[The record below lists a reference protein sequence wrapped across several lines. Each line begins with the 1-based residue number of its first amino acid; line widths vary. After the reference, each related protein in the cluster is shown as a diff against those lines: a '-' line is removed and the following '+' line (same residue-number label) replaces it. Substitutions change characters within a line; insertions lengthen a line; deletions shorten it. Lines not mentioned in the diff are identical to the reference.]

1 MNLFISDNFI
11 DTVGQNVNIVQ
22 LIQQI
27 AEDDDL
33 LQVEIISELAQMLD
47 YTDTNI
53 MEYAIRDGDFDNI
66 VMHDEVLYVGGE
78 ILKDLFEALFPGDH
92 TVVIEALVTSIVNS
106 NGTTLRLDHNCTPV
120 VPAEVESREVQQ
132 TIDFS
137 KLSTVDVRPHAY
149 GKESP
154 NVMLGEA
161 RTVPV
166 SSAVPDGHVVTGVD
180 DNEMTV
186 RPVEVL
192 PFPAAEEVLRPEV
205 AVLNSEAVLGEL
217 KVNGCVIPVRQV
229 IGKNGVLFSVDYLY
243 HAVYNLQHDPD
254 YLRQILVEYRL
265 SLDSE
270 DVLFA
275 NGSLYLTVYGL
286 AKLHGRLCHIIEWQ
300 PLVAKIV
307 NQFTL
312 NPYESVSF
320 DLLGDQVG

>member
-11 DTVGQNVNIVQ
+11 DTLDQKINIVQ
-22 LIQQI
+22 LIQQV
-27 AEDDDL
+27 AEDDEL
-33 LQVEIISELAQMLD
+33 LQVEILSELANMFD
-47 YTDTNI
+47 YTTSGIEEAIKDG
-53 MEYAIRDGDFDNI
+53 EFEDLAIRDEI
-66 VMHDEVLYVGGE
+66 LYVGGQV
-78 ILKDLFEALFPGDH
+78 LKDLFEALFPGDH
-92 TVVIEALVTSIVNS
+92 TVVIEALVNSIQS
-106 NGTTLRLDHNCTPV
+106 ATEPTLRLDHNCTPV

-154 NVMLGEA
+154 NLMLGEA
-161 RTVPV
+161 HTVPV
-166 SSAVPDGHVVTGVD
+166 SSSVPEGHVVTGVD

-243 HAVYNLQHDPD
+243 HAVYNLQHNPD
-254 YLRQILVEYRL
+254 YLRQILVEYRS
-265 SLDSE
+265 SLDPE

-275 NGSLYLTVYGL
+275 NGGLYLTVYGL

-312 NPYESVSF
+312 NPYDNVSF
-320 DLLGDQVG
+320 DLLGNQVG

>member
-11 DTVGQNVNIVQ
+11 DTLDQKINIVQ
-22 LIQQI
+22 LIQQV
-27 AEDDDL
+27 AEDDEL
-33 LQVEIISELAQMLD
+33 LQVEILSELANMFD
-47 YTDTNI
+47 YTTSGIEEAIKDG
-53 MEYAIRDGDFDNI
+53 EFEDLAIRDEI
-66 VMHDEVLYVGGE
+66 LYVGGE
-78 ILKDLFEALFPGDH
+78 TLRDLFESLFPGDH
-92 TVVIEALVTSIVNS
+92 TVVINALIASIANA
-106 NGTTLRLDHNCTPV
+106 TEPTLRLDHNGTPV

-137 KLSTVDVRPHAY
+137 KLSTVDVRQHAY

-154 NVMLGEA
+154 NLMFGEA

-166 SSAVPDGHVVTGVD
+166 SSSVPEGHVVTGVD

-192 PFPAAEEVLRPEV
+192 PFPSAEEVLRPEV

-243 HAVYNLQHDPD
+243 SAVYNLQHDPD
-254 YLRQILVEYRL
+254 YLRQILVEYRS
-265 SLDSE
+265 SLDPE

-275 NGSLYLTVYGL
+275 NGGLYLTVYGL

-312 NPYESVSF
+312 NPYDNVSF
-320 DLLGDQVG
+320 DLLGNQVG

>member
-11 DTVGQNVNIVQ
+11 DTLDQKINIVQ
-22 LIQQI
+22 LIQQV
-27 AEDDDL
+27 AEDDEL
-33 LQVEIISELAQMLD
+33 LQVEILSELANMFD
-47 YTDTNI
+47 YTTSGIEEAIKDG
-53 MEYAIRDGDFDNI
+53 EFEDLAIRDDI
-66 VMHDEVLYVGGE
+66 LYVGGE
-78 ILKDLFEALFPGDH
+78 TLRDLFESLFPGDH
-92 TVVIEALVTSIVNS
+92 TVVINALIASIANA
-106 NGTTLRLDHNCTPV
+106 TEPTLRLDHNGTPV

-254 YLRQILVEYRL
+254 YLRQILVEYRS
-265 SLDSE
+265 SLDPE

-275 NGSLYLTVYGL
+275 NGGLYLTVYGL

-312 NPYESVSF
+312 NPYDNVSF
-320 DLLGDQVG
+320 DLLGNQVG

>member
-11 DTVGQNVNIVQ
+11 DTLDQKVNIVQ
-22 LIQQI
+22 LIQQV

-33 LQVEIISELAQMLD
+33 LQVEILNELANMFD
-47 YTDTNI
+47 YTTPGIEEAINDG
-53 MEYAIRDGDFDNI
+53 EFEDLAIRDEI
-66 VMHDEVLYVGGE
+66 LYVGGQV
-78 ILKDLFEALFPGDH
+78 LKDLFEALFPGDH
-92 TVVIEALVTSIVNS
+92 TVVIEALVNSIQS
-106 NGTTLRLDHNCTPV
+106 ATEPTLRLDHNCTPV

-154 NVMLGEA
+154 NLMFGEA
-161 RTVPV
+161 RTIPV
-166 SSAVPDGHVVTGVD
+166 SSSVPEGHVVTGVD

-243 HAVYNLQHDPD
+243 SAAYNLQHDPD
-254 YLRQILVEYRL
+254 YLRQILVEYRS
-265 SLDSE
+265 SLDPE

-275 NGSLYLTVYGL
+275 NGGLYLTVYGL

-312 NPYESVSF
+312 NPYDNVSF
-320 DLLGDQVG
+320 DLLGNQVG

>member
-11 DTVGQNVNIVQ
+11 DTLDQKVNVVQ
-22 LIQQI
+22 LIQQV

-33 LQVEIISELAQMLD
+33 LQVEILSELANMFD
-47 YTDTNI
+47 YTTPGIEEAINDG
-53 MEYAIRDGDFDNI
+53 EFEDLAIRDEI
-66 VMHDEVLYVGGE
+66 LYVGGQV
-78 ILKDLFEALFPGDH
+78 LKDLFEALFPGDH
-92 TVVIEALVTSIVNS
+92 TVVIEALVNSIQS
-106 NGTTLRLDHNCTPV
+106 ATEPTLRLDHNCTPV

-154 NVMLGEA
+154 NLMLGEA

-166 SSAVPDGHVVTGVD
+166 SSAVPEGHVVTGVD

-217 KVNGCVIPVRQV
+217 RVNGCVIPVRQV

-254 YLRQILVEYRL
+254 YLRQILVEYRS
-265 SLDSE
+265 SLDPE

-275 NGSLYLTVYGL
+275 NGGLYLTVYGL

-320 DLLGDQVG
+320 DLLGNQVG

>member
-47 YTDTNI
+47 YTTPGIEEAINDG
-53 MEYAIRDGDFDNI
+53 EFEDLAIRDEI
-66 VMHDEVLYVGGE
+66 LYVGGQV
-78 ILKDLFEALFPGDH
+78 LKDLFEALFQGDH
-92 TVVIEALVTSIVNS
+92 TVVIEALVNSIQS
-106 NGTTLRLDHNCTPV
+106 ATEPTLRLDHNCTPV

-154 NVMLGEA
+154 NLMLGEA
-161 RTVPV
+161 HTVPV
-166 SSAVPDGHVVTGVD
+166 SSAVPEGHVVTGVD

-217 KVNGCVIPVRQV
+217 KVNGCVVPVRQV

-243 HAVYNLQHDPD
+243 SATYNLQHDPD
-254 YLRQILVEYRL
+254 YLRQILVEYRS
-265 SLDSE
+265 SLDPE

-275 NGSLYLTVYGL
+275 NGGLYLTVYGL

-312 NPYESVSF
+312 NPYDNVSF
-320 DLLGDQVG
+320 DLLGNQVG

>member
-11 DTVGQNVNIVQ
+11 DTLDQKINIVQ
-22 LIQQI
+22 LIQQV
-27 AEDDDL
+27 AEDDEL
-33 LQVEIISELAQMLD
+33 LQVEILSELANMFD
-47 YTDTNI
+47 YTTSGIEEAIKDG
-53 MEYAIRDGDFDNI
+53 EFEDLAIRDEI
-66 VMHDEVLYVGGE
+66 LYVGGE
-78 ILKDLFEALFPGDH
+78 TLRDLFESLFPGDH
-92 TVVIEALVTSIVNS
+92 TVVINALIASIANA
-106 NGTTLRLDHNCTPV
+106 TEPTLRLDHNGTPV

-154 NVMLGEA
+154 NLMFGEA

-166 SSAVPDGHVVTGVD
+166 SSSVPEGHVVTGVD

-254 YLRQILVEYRL
+254 YLRQILVEYRS
-265 SLDSE
+265 SLDPE

-275 NGSLYLTVYGL
+275 NGGLYLTVYGL

-312 NPYESVSF
+312 NPYDNVSF
-320 DLLGDQVG
+320 DLLGNQVG

>member
-11 DTVGQNVNIVQ
+11 DTLDQKVNVVQ
-22 LIQQI
+22 LIQQV

-33 LQVEIISELAQMLD
+33 LQVEILSELANMFD
-47 YTDTNI
+47 YTTPGIEEAINDG
-53 MEYAIRDGDFDNI
+53 EFEDLAIRDEI
-66 VMHDEVLYVGGE
+66 LYVGGQV
-78 ILKDLFEALFPGDH
+78 LKDLFEALFPGDH
-92 TVVIEALVTSIVNS
+92 TVVIEALVNSIQS
-106 NGTTLRLDHNCTPV
+106 ATEPTLRLDHNCTPV

-154 NVMLGEA
+154 NLMFGEA

-166 SSAVPDGHVVTGVD
+166 SSSVPEGHVVTGVD

-192 PFPAAEEVLRPEV
+192 PFPSAEEVLRPEV

-229 IGKNGVLFSVDYLY
+229 IGKNGVLFPVDYLY
-243 HAVYNLQHDPD
+243 SAVYNLQHNPD
-254 YLRQILVEYRL
+254 YLRQILVEYRS
-265 SLDSE
+265 SLDPE

-275 NGSLYLTVYGL
+275 NGGLYLTVYGL

-312 NPYESVSF
+312 NPYDNVSF
-320 DLLGDQVG
+320 DLLGNQVG

>member
-11 DTVGQNVNIVQ
+11 DTVGQNVNVVQ
-22 LIQQI
+22 LIQQV

-33 LQVEIISELAQMLD
+33 LQVEILSELANMFD
-47 YTDTNI
+47 YTTPGIEEAINDG
-53 MEYAIRDGDFDNI
+53 EFEDLAIRDEI
-66 VMHDEVLYVGGE
+66 LYVGGQV
-78 ILKDLFEALFPGDH
+78 LKDLFEALFPGDH
-92 TVVIEALVTSIVNS
+92 TVVIEALVNSIQS
-106 NGTTLRLDHNCTPV
+106 ATEPTLRLDHNCTPV

-154 NVMLGEA
+154 NLMLGEA

-166 SSAVPDGHVVTGVD
+166 SSSVPEGHVVTGVD

-192 PFPAAEEVLRPEV
+192 PFPSAEEVLRPEV

-243 HAVYNLQHDPD
+243 SAVYNLQHDPD
-254 YLRQILVEYRL
+254 YLRQILVEYRS
-265 SLDSE
+265 SLDPE

-275 NGSLYLTVYGL
+275 NGGLYLTVYGL

-312 NPYESVSF
+312 NPYDNVSF
-320 DLLGDQVG
+320 DLLGNQVG

>member
-47 YTDTNI
+47 YTTPGIEEAINDG
-53 MEYAIRDGDFDNI
+53 EFEDLAIRDEI
-66 VMHDEVLYVGGE
+66 LYVGGQV
-78 ILKDLFEALFPGDH
+78 LKDLFEALFQGDH
-92 TVVIEALVTSIVNS
+92 TVVIEALVNSIQS
-106 NGTTLRLDHNCTPV
+106 ATEPTLRLDHNCTPV

-154 NVMLGEA
+154 NLMLGEA

-166 SSAVPDGHVVTGVD
+166 SSSVPEGHVVTGVD

-192 PFPAAEEVLRPEV
+192 PFPSAEEVLRPEV

-243 HAVYNLQHDPD
+243 SAVYNLQHNPD
-254 YLRQILVEYRL
+254 YLRQILVEYRS
-265 SLDSE
+265 SLDPE

-312 NPYESVSF
+312 NPYDNVSF
-320 DLLGDQVG
+320 DLLGNQVG

>member
-11 DTVGQNVNIVQ
+11 DTLDQKINIVQ
-22 LIQQI
+22 LIQQV

-33 LQVEIISELAQMLD
+33 LQVEIISELANMFD
-47 YTDTNI
+47 YTTPGIEEAINDG
-53 MEYAIRDGDFDNI
+53 EFEDLAIRDEI
-66 VMHDEVLYVGGE
+66 LYVGGQV
-78 ILKDLFEALFPGDH
+78 LKDLFEALFPGDH
-92 TVVIEALVTSIVNS
+92 TVVIEALVNSIQS
-106 NGTTLRLDHNCTPV
+106 ATEPTLRLDHNCTPV
-120 VPAEVESREVQQ
+120 VPAAVESREVQQ

-154 NVMLGEA
+154 NLMLGEA

-166 SSAVPDGHVVTGVD
+166 SSSVPEGHVVTGVD

-217 KVNGCVIPVRQV
+217 KVNGCVVPVRQV

-243 HAVYNLQHDPD
+243 HAVYNLQHDHD
-254 YLRQILVEYRL
+254 YLRQILVEYRS

-270 DVLFA
+270 DVLIA
-275 NGSLYLTVYGL
+275 NGGLYLTVYGL

-312 NPYESVSF
+312 NPYDNVSF
-320 DLLGDQVG
+320 DLLGNQVG

>member
-11 DTVGQNVNIVQ
+11 DTLDQKINIVQ
-22 LIQQI
+22 LIQQV
-27 AEDDDL
+27 AEDDEL
-33 LQVEIISELAQMLD
+33 LQVEILSELANMFD
-47 YTDTNI
+47 YTTSGIEEAIKDG
-53 MEYAIRDGDFDNI
+53 EFEDLAIRDEI
-66 VMHDEVLYVGGE
+66 LYVGGE
-78 ILKDLFEALFPGDH
+78 TLRDLFESLFPGDH
-92 TVVIEALVTSIVNS
+92 TVVINALIASIANA
-106 NGTTLRLDHNCTPV
+106 TEPTLRLDHNGTPV

-154 NVMLGEA
+154 NLMLGEA

-166 SSAVPDGHVVTGVD
+166 SSSVPEGHVVTGVD
-180 DNEMTV
+180 DNEMIV
-186 RPVEVL
+186 RPVGVP

-243 HAVYNLQHDPD
+243 SATYNLQHDPD
-254 YLRQILVEYRL
+254 YLRQILVEYRS
-265 SLDSE
+265 SLDPE

-275 NGSLYLTVYGL
+275 NGGLYLTVYGL

-312 NPYESVSF
+312 NPYDNVSF
-320 DLLGDQVG
+320 DLLGNQVG

>member
-1 MNLFISDNFI
+1 MF
-11 DTVGQNVNIVQ
+11 
-22 LIQQI
+22 
-27 AEDDDL
+27 
-33 LQVEIISELAQMLD
+33 D
-47 YTDTNI
+47 YTTSGIEEAIKDG
-53 MEYAIRDGDFDNI
+53 EFEDLAIRDEI
-66 VMHDEVLYVGGE
+66 LYVGGE
-78 ILKDLFEALFPGDH
+78 TLRDLFESLFPGDH
-92 TVVIEALVTSIVNS
+92 TVVINALIASIANA
-106 NGTTLRLDHNCTPV
+106 TEPTLRLDHNGTPV

-137 KLSTVDVRPHAY
+137 KLSTVDVHPHAY

-154 NVMLGEA
+154 NLMFGEA

-166 SSAVPDGHVVTGVD
+166 SSAVPEGHVVTGVD

-243 HAVYNLQHDPD
+243 SAVYNLQHDPD
-254 YLRQILVEYRL
+254 YLRQILVEYRS
-265 SLDSE
+265 SLDPE

-275 NGSLYLTVYGL
+275 NGGLYLTVYGL

-312 NPYESVSF
+312 NPYDNVSF
-320 DLLGDQVG
+320 DLLGNQVG

>member
-11 DTVGQNVNIVQ
+11 DTLDQKVNVVQ
-22 LIQQI
+22 LIQQV

-33 LQVEIISELAQMLD
+33 LQVEILSELANMFD
-47 YTDTNI
+47 YTTPGIEEAINDG
-53 MEYAIRDGDFDNI
+53 EFEDLAIRDEI
-66 VMHDEVLYVGGE
+66 LYVGGQV
-78 ILKDLFEALFPGDH
+78 LKDLFEALFPGDH
-92 TVVIEALVTSIVNS
+92 TVVIEALVNSIQS
-106 NGTTLRLDHNCTPV
+106 ATEPTLRLDHNCTPV

-154 NVMLGEA
+154 NLMFGEA

-166 SSAVPDGHVVTGVD
+166 SSSVPEGHVVTGVD

-217 KVNGCVIPVRQV
+217 RVNGCVIPVRQV

-254 YLRQILVEYRL
+254 YLRQILVEYRS
-265 SLDSE
+265 SLDPE

-275 NGSLYLTVYGL
+275 NGGLYLTVYGL

-312 NPYESVSF
+312 NPYDNVSF
-320 DLLGDQVG
+320 DLLGNQVG

>member
-11 DTVGQNVNIVQ
+11 DTVGQNVNVVQ

-33 LQVEIISELAQMLD
+33 LQVEIISELAQMLA
-47 YTDTNI
+47 YTTPGIEEAINDG
-53 MEYAIRDGDFDNI
+53 EFEDLAIRDEI
-66 VMHDEVLYVGGE
+66 LYVGGQV
-78 ILKDLFEALFPGDH
+78 LKDLFEALFQGDH
-92 TVVIEALVTSIVNS
+92 TVVIEALVNSIQS
-106 NGTTLRLDHNCTPV
+106 ATEPTLRLDHNCTPV

-154 NVMLGEA
+154 NLMFGEA

-166 SSAVPDGHVVTGVD
+166 SSSVPEGHVVTGVD

-192 PFPAAEEVLRPEV
+192 PFPSAEEVLRPEV

-254 YLRQILVEYRL
+254 YLRQILVEYRS
-265 SLDSE
+265 SLDPE

-275 NGSLYLTVYGL
+275 NGGLYLTVYGL

-312 NPYESVSF
+312 NPYDNVSF
-320 DLLGDQVG
+320 DLLGNQVG

>member
-11 DTVGQNVNIVQ
+11 DTLDQKINIVQ
-22 LIQQI
+22 LIQQV
-27 AEDDDL
+27 AEDDEL
-33 LQVEIISELAQMLD
+33 LQVEILSELANMFD
-47 YTDTNI
+47 YTTSGIEEAIKDG
-53 MEYAIRDGDFDNI
+53 EFEDLAIRDEI
-66 VMHDEVLYVGGE
+66 LYVGGE
-78 ILKDLFEALFPGDH
+78 TLRDLFESLFPGDH
-92 TVVIEALVTSIVNS
+92 TVVINALIASIANA
-106 NGTTLRLDHNCTPV
+106 TEPTLRLDHNGTPV

-154 NVMLGEA
+154 NLMLGEA

-166 SSAVPDGHVVTGVD
+166 SSAVPEGHVVTGVD

-254 YLRQILVEYRL
+254 YLRQILVEYRS
-265 SLDSE
+265 SLDPE

-275 NGSLYLTVYGL
+275 NGGLYLTVYGL

>member
-47 YTDTNI
+47 YTTPGIEEAINDG
-53 MEYAIRDGDFDNI
+53 EFEDLAIRDEI
-66 VMHDEVLYVGGE
+66 LYVGGQV
-78 ILKDLFEALFPGDH
+78 LKDLFEALFQGDH
-92 TVVIEALVTSIVNS
+92 TVVIEALVNSIQS
-106 NGTTLRLDHNCTPV
+106 ATEPTLRLDHNCTPV

-154 NVMLGEA
+154 NLMLGEA

-166 SSAVPDGHVVTGVD
+166 SSSVPEGHVVTGVD

-192 PFPAAEEVLRPEV
+192 PFPSAEEVLRPEV

-243 HAVYNLQHDPD
+243 SAMYNLQHDPD
-254 YLRQILVEYRL
+254 YLRQILVEYRS
-265 SLDSE
+265 SLDPE

-275 NGSLYLTVYGL
+275 NGGLYLTVYGL

-312 NPYESVSF
+312 NPYDNVSF
-320 DLLGDQVG
+320 DLLGNQVG

>member
-33 LQVEIISELAQMLD
+33 LQVEIISELANMFD
-47 YTDTNI
+47 YTTSGIEEAIKDG
-53 MEYAIRDGDFDNI
+53 EFEDLAIRDEI
-66 VMHDEVLYVGGE
+66 LYVGGQV
-78 ILKDLFEALFPGDH
+78 LKDLFEALFPGDH
-92 TVVIEALVTSIVNS
+92 TVVIEALVNSIQS
-106 NGTTLRLDHNCTPV
+106 ATEPTLRLDHNCTPV

-154 NVMLGEA
+154 NLMFGEA

-166 SSAVPDGHVVTGVD
+166 SSSVPEGHVVTGVD

-192 PFPAAEEVLRPEV
+192 PFPSAEEVLRPEV

-243 HAVYNLQHDPD
+243 SATYNLQHDPD
-254 YLRQILVEYRL
+254 YLRQILVEYRS
-265 SLDSE
+265 SLDPE

-275 NGSLYLTVYGL
+275 NGGLYLTVYGL

-312 NPYESVSF
+312 NPYDNVSF
-320 DLLGDQVG
+320 DLLGNQVG

>member
-11 DTVGQNVNIVQ
+11 DTLDQKINIVQ
-22 LIQQI
+22 LIQQV
-27 AEDDDL
+27 AEDDEL
-33 LQVEIISELAQMLD
+33 LQVEILSELANMFD
-47 YTDTNI
+47 YTTSGIEEAIKDG
-53 MEYAIRDGDFDNI
+53 EFEDLAIRDEI
-66 VMHDEVLYVGGE
+66 LYVGGE
-78 ILKDLFEALFPGDH
+78 TLRDLFESLFPGDH
-92 TVVIEALVTSIVNS
+92 TVVINALIASIANA
-106 NGTTLRLDHNCTPV
+106 TEPTLRLDHNCTPV

-154 NVMLGEA
+154 NLMFGEA

-166 SSAVPDGHVVTGVD
+166 SSSVPEGHVVTGVD

-217 KVNGCVIPVRQV
+217 RVNGCVIPVRQV

-254 YLRQILVEYRL
+254 YLRQILVEYRS
-265 SLDSE
+265 SLDPE

-275 NGSLYLTVYGL
+275 NGGLYLTVYGL

-320 DLLGDQVG
+320 DLLGNLAG

>member
-11 DTVGQNVNIVQ
+11 DTLDQKINIVQ
-22 LIQQI
+22 LIQQV
-27 AEDDDL
+27 AEDDEL
-33 LQVEIISELAQMLD
+33 LQVEILSELANMFD
-47 YTDTNI
+47 YTTSGIEEAIKDG
-53 MEYAIRDGDFDNI
+53 EFEDLAIRDEI
-66 VMHDEVLYVGGE
+66 LYVGGE
-78 ILKDLFEALFPGDH
+78 TLRDLFESLFPGDH
-92 TVVIEALVTSIVNS
+92 TVVINALIASIANA
-106 NGTTLRLDHNCTPV
+106 TEPTLRLDHNGTPV

-154 NVMLGEA
+154 NLMLGEA

-166 SSAVPDGHVVTGVD
+166 SSSVPEGHVVTGVD
-180 DNEMTV
+180 DNEMIV
-186 RPVEVL
+186 RPVGVP

-243 HAVYNLQHDPD
+243 SAVYNLQHDPD
-254 YLRQILVEYRL
+254 YLRQILVEYRS
-265 SLDSE
+265 SLDPE

-275 NGSLYLTVYGL
+275 NGGLYLTVYGL

-312 NPYESVSF
+312 NPYDNVSF
-320 DLLGDQVG
+320 DLLGNQVG

>member
-11 DTVGQNVNIVQ
+11 DTLDQKVNVVQ
-22 LIQQI
+22 LIQQV

-33 LQVEIISELAQMLD
+33 LQVEILNELANMFD
-47 YTDTNI
+47 YTTPGIEEAIKDG
-53 MEYAIRDGDFDNI
+53 EFEDLAIRDEI
-66 VMHDEVLYVGGE
+66 LYVGGQV
-78 ILKDLFEALFPGDH
+78 LKDLFEALFPGDH
-92 TVVIEALVTSIVNS
+92 TVVIEALVNSIQS
-106 NGTTLRLDHNCTPV
+106 ATEPTLRLDHNCTPV

-154 NVMLGEA
+154 NLMLGEA

-186 RPVEVL
+186 RPVQVA
-192 PFPAAEEVLRPEV
+192 PFSPAEEVSRSEV

-217 KVNGCVIPVRQV
+217 RVNGCVIPVRQV

-254 YLRQILVEYRL
+254 YLRQILVEYRS
-265 SLDSE
+265 SLDPE

-275 NGSLYLTVYGL
+275 NGGLYLTVYGL

-312 NPYESVSF
+312 NPYDNVSF
-320 DLLGDQVG
+320 DLLGNQVG

>member
-11 DTVGQNVNIVQ
+11 DTLDQKINIVQ
-22 LIQQI
+22 LIQQV
-27 AEDDDL
+27 AEDDEL
-33 LQVEIISELAQMLD
+33 LQVEILSELANMFD
-47 YTDTNI
+47 YTTSGIEEAINDG
-53 MEYAIRDGDFDNI
+53 EFEDLAIRDEI
-66 VMHDEVLYVGGE
+66 LYVGGQV
-78 ILKDLFEALFPGDH
+78 LKDLFEALFPGDH
-92 TVVIEALVTSIVNS
+92 TVVIEALVNSIQS
-106 NGTTLRLDHNCTPV
+106 ATEPTLRLDHNCTPV

-154 NVMLGEA
+154 NLMFGEA

-166 SSAVPDGHVVTGVD
+166 SSSVPEGHVVTGVD

-217 KVNGCVIPVRQV
+217 RVNGCVIPVRQV

-254 YLRQILVEYRL
+254 YLRQILVEYRS
-265 SLDSE
+265 SLDPE

-275 NGSLYLTVYGL
+275 NGGLYLTVYGL

-320 DLLGDQVG
+320 DLLGNQVG

>member
-11 DTVGQNVNIVQ
+11 DTLDQKINIVQ
-22 LIQQI
+22 LIQQV
-27 AEDDDL
+27 AEDDEL
-33 LQVEIISELAQMLD
+33 LQVEILSELANMFD
-47 YTDTNI
+47 YTTSGIEEAIKDG
-53 MEYAIRDGDFDNI
+53 EFEDLAIRDEI
-66 VMHDEVLYVGGE
+66 LYVGGQV
-78 ILKDLFEALFPGDH
+78 LKDLFEALFPGDH
-92 TVVIEALVTSIVNS
+92 TVVIEALVNSIQS
-106 NGTTLRLDHNCTPV
+106 ATEPTLRLDHNCTPV

-154 NVMLGEA
+154 NLMLGEA

-166 SSAVPDGHVVTGVD
+166 SSSVPEGHVVTGVD

-243 HAVYNLQHDPD
+243 HAVYNLQHNPD
-254 YLRQILVEYRL
+254 YLRQILVEYRS
-265 SLDSE
+265 SLDPE
-270 DVLFA
+270 DVLFV
-275 NGSLYLTVYGL
+275 NGGLYLTVYGL

-312 NPYESVSF
+312 NPYDNVSF
-320 DLLGDQVG
+320 DLLGNQVG

>member
-11 DTVGQNVNIVQ
+11 DTLDQKINIVQ
-22 LIQQI
+22 LIQQV

-33 LQVEIISELAQMLD
+33 LQVEIISELANMFD
-47 YTDTNI
+47 YTTPGIEEAINDG
-53 MEYAIRDGDFDNI
+53 EFEDLAIRDEI
-66 VMHDEVLYVGGE
+66 LYVGGQV
-78 ILKDLFEALFPGDH
+78 LKDLFEALFPGDH
-92 TVVIEALVTSIVNS
+92 TVVIEALVNSIQS
-106 NGTTLRLDHNCTPV
+106 ATEPTLRLDHNCTPV
-120 VPAEVESREVQQ
+120 VPAAVESREVQQ

-154 NVMLGEA
+154 NLMLGEA

-166 SSAVPDGHVVTGVD
+166 SSSVPEGHVVTGVD

-217 KVNGCVIPVRQV
+217 KVNGCVVPVRQV

-254 YLRQILVEYRL
+254 YLRQILVEYRS

-275 NGSLYLTVYGL
+275 NGGLYLTVYGL

-312 NPYESVSF
+312 NPYDNVSF
-320 DLLGDQVG
+320 DLLGNQVG

>member
-11 DTVGQNVNIVQ
+11 DTLDQKINIVQ
-22 LIQQI
+22 LIQQV
-27 AEDDDL
+27 AEDDEL
-33 LQVEIISELAQMLD
+33 LQVEILSELANMFD
-47 YTDTNI
+47 YTTSGIEEAIKDG
-53 MEYAIRDGDFDNI
+53 EFEDLAIRDEI
-66 VMHDEVLYVGGE
+66 LYVGGQV
-78 ILKDLFEALFPGDH
+78 LKDLFEALFPGDH
-92 TVVIEALVTSIVNS
+92 TVVIEALVNSIQS
-106 NGTTLRLDHNCTPV
+106 ATEPTLRLDHNCTPV

-154 NVMLGEA
+154 NLMLGEA

-166 SSAVPDGHVVTGVD
+166 SSSVPEGHVVTGVD

-243 HAVYNLQHDPD
+243 HAVYNLQHNPD
-254 YLRQILVEYRL
+254 YLRQILVEYRS
-265 SLDSE
+265 SLDPE

-275 NGSLYLTVYGL
+275 NGGLYLTVYGL

-312 NPYESVSF
+312 NPYDNVSF
-320 DLLGDQVG
+320 DLLGNQVG

>member
-11 DTVGQNVNIVQ
+11 DTLDQKINIVQ
-22 LIQQI
+22 LIQQV
-27 AEDDDL
+27 AEDDEL
-33 LQVEIISELAQMLD
+33 LQVEILSELANMFD
-47 YTDTNI
+47 YTTSGIEEAIKDG
-53 MEYAIRDGDFDNI
+53 EFEDLAIRDEI
-66 VMHDEVLYVGGE
+66 LYVGGE
-78 ILKDLFEALFPGDH
+78 TLRDLFESLFPGDH
-92 TVVIEALVTSIVNS
+92 TVVINALIASIANA
-106 NGTTLRLDHNCTPV
+106 TEPTLRLDHNGTPV

-154 NVMLGEA
+154 NLMLGEA
-161 RTVPV
+161 HTVPV
-166 SSAVPDGHVVTGVD
+166 SSSVPEGHVVTGVD

-243 HAVYNLQHDPD
+243 HAVYNLQHNPD
-254 YLRQILVEYRL
+254 YLRQILVEYRS
-265 SLDSE
+265 SLDPE

-275 NGSLYLTVYGL
+275 NGCLYLTVYGL

-312 NPYESVSF
+312 NPYDNVSF
-320 DLLGDQVG
+320 DLLGNQVG

>member
-11 DTVGQNVNIVQ
+11 DTLDQKINIVQ
-22 LIQQI
+22 LIQQV
-27 AEDDDL
+27 AEDDEL
-33 LQVEIISELAQMLD
+33 LQVEILSELANMFD
-47 YTDTNI
+47 YTTSGIEEAIKDG
-53 MEYAIRDGDFDNI
+53 EFEDLAIRDEI
-66 VMHDEVLYVGGE
+66 LYVGGE
-78 ILKDLFEALFPGDH
+78 TLRDLFESLFPGDH
-92 TVVIEALVTSIVNS
+92 TVVINALIASIANA
-106 NGTTLRLDHNCTPV
+106 TEPTLRLDHNGTPV

-154 NVMLGEA
+154 NLMLGEA

-166 SSAVPDGHVVTGVD
+166 SSSVPEGHVVTGVD

-217 KVNGCVIPVRQV
+217 KVNGCVVPVRQV

-243 HAVYNLQHDPD
+243 SATYNLQHDPD
-254 YLRQILVEYRL
+254 YLRQILVEYRS
-265 SLDSE
+265 SLDPE

-275 NGSLYLTVYGL
+275 NGGLYLTVYGL

-312 NPYESVSF
+312 NPYDNVSF
-320 DLLGDQVG
+320 DLLGNQVG

>member
-47 YTDTNI
+47 YTTPGIEEAINDG
-53 MEYAIRDGDFDNI
+53 EFEDLAIRDEI
-66 VMHDEVLYVGGE
+66 LYVGGQV
-78 ILKDLFEALFPGDH
+78 LKDLFEALFQGDH
-92 TVVIEALVTSIVNS
+92 TVVIEALVNSIQS
-106 NGTTLRLDHNCTPV
+106 ATEPTLRLDHNCTPV

-154 NVMLGEA
+154 NLMLGEA
-161 RTVPV
+161 STVPV
-166 SSAVPDGHVVTGVD
+166 SSSVPEGHVVTGVD

-192 PFPAAEEVLRPEV
+192 PFPSAEEVLRPEV

-243 HAVYNLQHDPD
+243 SAVYNLQHDPD
-254 YLRQILVEYRL
+254 YLRQILVEYRS
-265 SLDSE
+265 SLDPE

-275 NGSLYLTVYGL
+275 NGGLYLTVYGL

-312 NPYESVSF
+312 NPYDNVSF
-320 DLLGDQVG
+320 DLLGNQVG

>member
-11 DTVGQNVNIVQ
+11 DTVGQNVNVVQ
-22 LIQQI
+22 LIQQV

-33 LQVEIISELAQMLD
+33 LQVEIISELAQMFD
-47 YTDTNI
+47 YVTTNV
-53 MEYAIRDGDFDNI
+53 MEDAIRDGDFDNI
-66 VMHDEVLYVGGE
+66 VIHDDVLYVGGE
-78 ILKDLFEALFPGDH
+78 VLKDLFEALFPGDH

-106 NGTTLRLDHNCTPV
+106 TDTTLRLDHNCTPV
-120 VPAEVESREVQQ
+120 VPAAVESREVQQ

-154 NVMLGEA
+154 NLMLGEA

-166 SSAVPDGHVVTGVD
+166 SSSVPEGHVVTGVD

-217 KVNGCVIPVRQV
+217 YFNGSIIRTTQPA
-229 IGKNGVLFSVDYLY
+229 GYDVLFNVDDLY
-243 HAVYNLQHDPD
+243 HNIYSLQTNPD
-254 YLRQILVEYRL
+254 YLQQLVVQNRMALNNDDILVRNGA
-265 SLDSE
+265 
-270 DVLFA
+270 LFA
-275 NGSLYLTVYGL
+275 SERALAIFHVVISPCVEWNPLISRVVNVYNRNPHTD
-286 AKLHGRLCHIIEWQ
+286 LH
-300 PLVAKIV
+300 
-307 NQFTL
+307 
-312 NPYESVSF
+312 F
-320 DLLGDQVG
+320 DLLGNLAG

>member
-11 DTVGQNVNIVQ
+11 DTLDQKINIVQ
-22 LIQQI
+22 LIQQV
-27 AEDDDL
+27 AEDDEL
-33 LQVEIISELAQMLD
+33 LQVEILSELANMFD
-47 YTDTNI
+47 YTTSGIEEAIKDG
-53 MEYAIRDGDFDNI
+53 EFEDLAIRDEI
-66 VMHDEVLYVGGE
+66 LYVGGE
-78 ILKDLFEALFPGDH
+78 TLRDLFESLFPGDH
-92 TVVIEALVTSIVNS
+92 TVVINALIASIANA
-106 NGTTLRLDHNCTPV
+106 TEPTLRLDHNGTPV

-154 NVMLGEA
+154 NLMLGEA

-166 SSAVPDGHVVTGVD
+166 SSAVPEGHVVTGVD

-254 YLRQILVEYRL
+254 YLRQILVEYRS
-265 SLDSE
+265 SLDPE

-275 NGSLYLTVYGL
+275 NGGLYLTIYGL

-312 NPYESVSF
+312 NPYDNVSF
-320 DLLGDQVG
+320 DLLGNQVG

>member
-11 DTVGQNVNIVQ
+11 DTVGQNVNVVQ

-33 LQVEIISELAQMLD
+33 LQVEILSELAAMFDYGTNGMEEAIKDGEFDDILLLD
-47 YTDTNI
+47 DT
-53 MEYAIRDGDFDNI
+53 
-66 VMHDEVLYVGGE
+66 LYVGGE
-78 ILKDLFEALFPGDH
+78 VLRDLFEALYPGDH
-92 TVVIEALVTSIVNS
+92 TVVINALITSIANS
-106 NGTTLRLDHNCTPV
+106 GDTTLRLDHNCTPV
-120 VPAEVESREVQQ
+120 VEEHQEVQQ

-154 NVMLGEA
+154 NLMLGEA

-166 SSAVPDGHVVTGVD
+166 SSSVPEGHVVTGVD

-243 HAVYNLQHDPD
+243 SAVYNLQHDPD
-254 YLRQILVEYRL
+254 YLRQILVEYRS

-286 AKLHGRLCHIIEWQ
+286 AKLHGRLCHLIEWQ

-312 NPYESVSF
+312 NPYDNVSF
-320 DLLGDQVG
+320 DLLGNQVG

>member
-11 DTVGQNVNIVQ
+11 DTLDQKINIVQ
-22 LIQQI
+22 LIQQV
-27 AEDDDL
+27 AEDDEL
-33 LQVEIISELAQMLD
+33 LQVEILSELANMFD
-47 YTDTNI
+47 YTTSGIEEAIKDG
-53 MEYAIRDGDFDNI
+53 EFEDLAIRDEI
-66 VMHDEVLYVGGE
+66 LYVGGE
-78 ILKDLFEALFPGDH
+78 TLRDLFESLFPGDH
-92 TVVIEALVTSIVNS
+92 TVVINALIASIANA
-106 NGTTLRLDHNCTPV
+106 TEPTLRLDHNGTPV

-154 NVMLGEA
+154 NLMFGEA

-166 SSAVPDGHVVTGVD
+166 SSSVPEGHVVTGVD

-192 PFPAAEEVLRPEV
+192 PFPSAEEVLRPEV

-254 YLRQILVEYRL
+254 YLRQILVEYRS
-265 SLDSE
+265 SLDPE

-275 NGSLYLTVYGL
+275 NGGLYLTVYGL

-312 NPYESVSF
+312 NPYDNVSF
-320 DLLGDQVG
+320 DLLGNQVG

>member
-11 DTVGQNVNIVQ
+11 DTLDQKINIVQ
-22 LIQQI
+22 LIQQV
-27 AEDDDL
+27 AEDDEL
-33 LQVEIISELAQMLD
+33 LQVEILSELANMFD
-47 YTDTNI
+47 YTTSGIEEAIKDG
-53 MEYAIRDGDFDNI
+53 EFEDLAIRDEI
-66 VMHDEVLYVGGE
+66 LYVGGE
-78 ILKDLFEALFPGDH
+78 TLRDLFESLFPGDH
-92 TVVIEALVTSIVNS
+92 TVVINALIASIANA
-106 NGTTLRLDHNCTPV
+106 TEPTLRLDHNGTPV

-154 NVMLGEA
+154 NLMFGEA

-166 SSAVPDGHVVTGVD
+166 SSSVPEGHVVTGVD

-254 YLRQILVEYRL
+254 YLRQILVEYRS
-265 SLDSE
+265 SLDPE

-275 NGSLYLTVYGL
+275 NGGLYLTVYGL

-320 DLLGDQVG
+320 DLLGNQVG

>member
-11 DTVGQNVNIVQ
+11 DTLDQKINIIQ
-22 LIQQI
+22 LIQQV
-27 AEDDDL
+27 AEDDEL
-33 LQVEIISELAQMLD
+33 LQVEILCELANMFD
-47 YTDTNI
+47 YTADGI
-53 MEYAIRDGDFDNI
+53 EEAIKDGEFEDLALRDDI
-66 VMHDEVLYVGGE
+66 LYVGGE
-78 ILKDLFEALFPGDH
+78 TLRDLFESLFPGDY
-92 TVVIEALVTSIVNS
+92 TAVINSLLSSIANA
-106 NGTTLRLDHNCTPV
+106 TDPTLRLSHNGTPV
-120 VPAEVESREVQQ
+120 VPVEREEVQQ

-137 KLSTVDVRPHAY
+137 KLSTADVRPHAY

-154 NVMLGEA
+154 NLMLGEA

-166 SSAVPDGHVVTGVD
+166 SNAVPEGHVVTGVL
-180 DNEMTV
+180 DNEMTI
-186 RPVEVL
+186 RPVEVA
-192 PFPAAEEVLRPEV
+192 PFPPAEEVLRPEV

-217 KVNGCVIPVRQV
+217 KVNGCVVPVRQV

-243 HAVYNLQHDPD
+243 HAAYNLQHDPD

-275 NGSLYLTVYGL
+275 NGGLYLTVYGL